1 LKKGNFMM
9 IRLQKYIAHAGVCSR
24 RKAEHHIQNGE
35 VKVNGQVVTQLGV
48 KIDPQSDKVE
58 VAGHLIEPPR
68 SMIYIML
75 NKPKGYIT
83 SCRHGSRKIVMDL
96 IDIPQ
101 RLYPVGRLDKDS
113 TGLLLLT
120 NDGALHLRLT
130 HPSFDH
136 EKEYEVEVADPI
148 TDESLQIMR
157 NGIFMD
163 GAITRKSK
171 IKRLSDR
178 RFRMVLKEGRKRQIR
193 RMVETVG
200 NKVVALQRLR
210 VSSLNLGELPEGQ
223 WRHLSKEEVSSL
235 LNLILI
241 SPVHRVSGRKQGPI
255 PQRQFKTNRR

>member
-1 LKKGNFMM
+1 MM
-9 IRLQKYIAHAGVCSR
+9 IRLQKYIAHAGICSR

-35 VKVNGQVVTQLGV
+35 VKVNGQVVTQLGI

-58 VAGHLIEPPR
+58 LAGHLIEPPQ
-68 SMIYIML
+68 SMIYVML

-101 RLYPVGRLDKDS
+101 RVYPVGRLDKDS

-120 NDGALHLRLT
+120 NDGGLHLKLT

-136 EKEYEVEVADPI
+136 EKEYEVAVADPI
-148 TDESLQIMR
+148 SDESLKMMK
-157 NGIFMD
+157 NGIFID
-163 GAITRKSK
+163 GSITRKSK

-200 NKVVALQRLR
+200 NKVVELHRVRVAGLRLGD
-210 VSSLNLGELPEGQ
+210 LTLGE
-223 WRHLSKEEVSSL
+223 WRYMTEEEIG
-235 LNLILI
+235 NLK
-241 SPVHRVSGRKQGPI
+241 G
-255 PQRQFKTNRR
+255 